1 MENSD
6 FFTRKGH
13 GAKTSLKALT
23 VVIKPE
29 ANFVSLVEEG
39 VQIQQNW
46 VWNSF
51 QEYKVKLCDRSE
63 RSWYK
68 EVFRWEPAILL
79 SLFLVMHLSKSHS
92 SWLCNSIERVRKYKQ
107 IHNTKCNHRQ
117 KQNTLNLI
125 YICYWSKQ
133 AILIMKRKNT
143 AKWPR

>member
-1 MENSD
+1 MANSD

-51 QEYKVKLCDRSE
+51 QEYKVKICDRVKDHGIKKFSDE
-63 RSWYK
+63 SQPSSYPCFLLCIYQK
-68 EVFRWEPAILL
+68 AIPAG
-79 SLFLVMHLSKSHS
+79 
-92 SWLCNSIERVRKYKQ
+92 YATQ
-107 IHNTKCNHRQ
+107 
-117 KQNTLNLI
+117 
-125 YICYWSKQ
+125 
-133 AILIMKRKNT
+133 
-143 AKWPR
+143 